1 MRTSAVLHIVA
12 LFAAATVVLT
22 GCAPRPE
29 VLLPPL
35 QAGRAPA
42 PAPTTGLRDPM
53 DISAPSPPS
62 PKPTSTGLTIKSE
75 RPKPPRP
82 GEKAPDFTLNDL
94 DGKAVSL
101 SDFRGKVVLI
111 SFWASWCGPCR
122 VEIPHMIK
130 VYDELRDQG
139 FEILAVNLREDS
151 GRVRAF
157 VSEYDMRFPILLDPQ
172 GKVGGA
178 YFVRGIPTSVFVDRE
193 GIITAVHTGS
203 LTDTALRRY
212 VNDLMQ

>member
-1 MRTSAVLHIVA
+1 M
-12 LFAAATVVLT
+12 
-22 GCAPRPE
+22 GC
-29 VLLPPL
+29 
-35 QAGRAPA
+35 APA
-42 PAPTTGLRDPM
+42 PAPANPAPQAVSTSVG
-53 DISAPSPPS
+53 SALGPQRPTAAGASPSLASPPVS
-62 PKPTSTGLTIKSE
+62 AAPAPVVEAPAADSQPSA
-75 RPKPPRP
+75 RPRP
-82 GEKAPDFTLNDL
+82 PKAGDPAYDFALESL
-94 DGKAVSL
+94 DGGQVSL
-101 SDFRGKVVLI
+101 SDFRGKNVMLN
-111 SFWASWCGPCR
+111 FWATWCGPCR
-122 VEIPHMIK
+122 IEIPHMVK
-130 VYDELRDQG
+130 LYGEMSGQD